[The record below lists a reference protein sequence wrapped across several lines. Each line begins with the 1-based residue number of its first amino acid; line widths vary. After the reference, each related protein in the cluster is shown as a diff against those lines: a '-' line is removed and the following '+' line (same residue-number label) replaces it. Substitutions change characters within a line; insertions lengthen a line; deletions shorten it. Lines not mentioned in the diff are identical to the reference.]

1 MPEPLKR
8 VGRALWDVSLYTL
21 SIPERYLRG
30 LTALTGGMLKETT
43 DLVLPDFVRD
53 TTSYNIFVGNLLR
66 FAVEN
71 VGGVEGLYDEEGLE
85 GEFATRKVLGN
96 AIEGIGI
103 ATVHVSPLWIFA
115 FFADSVKGGQAYLNR
130 LQDELLDKGYIESKK
145 VSSSLQELLEE
156 LERTTSSFA
165 KNIDTPPLS
174 RKDVVD
180 NVDEIRDS
188 ISELWSSTGR
198 AAGDVTEEVA
208 DIMQEFLDTATEEGQ
223 SIL

>member
-1 MPEPLKR
+1 MPKPLKR

-115 FFADSVKGGQAYLNR
+115 FFADSLMKSGVSKSGSPKLNAIISYPSAFSSR
-130 LQDELLDKGYIESKK
+130 LILAIA
-145 VSSSLQELLEE
+145 
-156 LERTTSSFA
+156 R
-165 KNIDTPPLS
+165 
-174 RKDVVD
+174 
-180 NVDEIRDS
+180 
-188 ISELWSSTGR
+188 
-198 AAGDVTEEVA
+198 VA
-208 DIMQEFLDTATEEGQ
+208 DSARRFNLSETSF
-223 SIL
+223 ILMYFSAGKDKISF